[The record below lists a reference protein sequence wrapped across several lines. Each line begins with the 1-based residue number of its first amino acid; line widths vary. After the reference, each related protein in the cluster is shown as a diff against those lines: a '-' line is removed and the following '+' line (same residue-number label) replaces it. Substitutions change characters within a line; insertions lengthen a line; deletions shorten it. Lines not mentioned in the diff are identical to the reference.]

1 MSRLRDPLIIA
12 GIVLAALMACLLVAG
27 LARHVITGGSVA
39 KAEVRLAGSQ
49 ADAASASAAEA
60 IATIAAGAAS
70 EAAIDAITLENDRAI
85 RNAPGASAPVDPGVA
100 AAGLAGLCRRAA
112 YLRDQRCLQF
122 TPAP

>member
-27 LARHVITGGSVA
+27 LARRVITSGSVA

-49 ADAASASAAEA
+49 ADAVSSSAADA
-60 IATIAAGAAS
+60 IATIAAGAAR
-70 EAAIDAITLENDRAI
+70 EAADDAITLENDHAI
-85 RNAPGASAPVDPGVA
+85 RTAPGASAPVDPGVA

-112 YLRDQRCLQF
+112 YLRDHRCLQF
-122 TPAP
+122 TAAP